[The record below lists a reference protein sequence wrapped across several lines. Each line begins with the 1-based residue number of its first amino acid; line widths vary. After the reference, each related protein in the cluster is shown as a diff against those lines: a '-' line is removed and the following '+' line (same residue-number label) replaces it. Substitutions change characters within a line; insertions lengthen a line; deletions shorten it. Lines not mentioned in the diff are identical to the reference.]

1 MKRLQR
7 LAGLGLA
14 ALAVAASASAAH
26 ARIQAGTFSIVAFD
40 SVTQELGVAV
50 QSKYFNVGSVVPW
63 AEGGVGAVATQATVN
78 PSYGPQALALL
89 RSGVAPAEIL
99 RAFAAVD
106 TLWPSR
112 QLGIVDA
119 RGRVASW
126 TGPGCIDWAGGET
139 GLAFACQGNILAG
152 PAVVADMAKAF
163 RETRGELAER
173 LITALEAAQAAG
185 GDRRGMQ
192 SAALIVVRPS
202 PSHPEYSE
210 RYVDLRVE
218 DHKSPIQELRR
229 LWQID
234 AGFHLTDA
242 HLQFAAEYAAA
253 GRADLARLERERVG
267 ETLRK
272 ALARKERDASL
283 LNGLAW
289 ACATHDVYLADAVRA
304 AERAARFE
312 PRNVDILDT
321 LAETCFRAGNRARA
335 LEVETRAAT
344 IDPKSAYLKDQVERF
359 RKAAK

>member
-253 GRADLARLERERVG
+253 GRAA
-267 ETLRK
+267 
-272 ALARKERDASL
+272 
-283 LNGLAW
+283 
-289 ACATHDVYLADAVRA
+289 
-304 AERAARFE
+304 
-312 PRNVDILDT
+312 IQQQ
-321 LAETCFRAGNRARA
+321 RAGQIR
-335 LEVETRAAT
+335 
-344 IDPKSAYLKDQVERF
+344 
-359 RKAAK
+359 